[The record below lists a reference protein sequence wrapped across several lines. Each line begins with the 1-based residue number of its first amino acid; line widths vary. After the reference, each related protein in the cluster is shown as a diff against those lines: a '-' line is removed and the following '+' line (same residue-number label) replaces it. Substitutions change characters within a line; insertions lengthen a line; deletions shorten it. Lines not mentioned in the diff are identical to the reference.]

1 MKKSYVLWLF
11 TFLLTIGSAIF
22 QRITGP
28 TYPVSGKFTLGEKTF
43 RYKFERS
50 HSSNSPLVIQI
61 EIKNPEVTGNVYWK
75 RFRVN
80 EDYTVVKMVNENG
93 ILKAEIPPQP
103 PAGKIEYRVEL
114 FDKNSSVLIPENEFV
129 VLRFKNDV
137 PVLILIPHIIFIF
150 LSMLYSTRSGLE
162 YFNSERN
169 YKKYINLTI
178 LFLILGGFIFGPLV
192 QYYAFGVF
200 WSGIPFGIDLTDNK
214 TLIALLFWLIAY
226 FKFKKSETNHKW
238 ILIAAIVMFIIF
250 LIPHSL
256 LGSELDYSKVN

>member
-1 MKKSYVLWLF
+1 MKKSFVLWLIA
-11 TFLLTIGSAIF
+11 FLLTIVSAIF

-28 TYPVSGKFTLGEKTF
+28 THPVSDKFKLADKTF
-43 RYKFERS
+43 NYKLERS
-50 HSSNSPLVIQI
+50 HSSNFPLVIQI
-61 EIKNPEVTGNVYWK
+61 DVQNPEITGNVYWK
-75 RFRVN
+75 RFKVN
-80 EDYTVVKMVNENG
+80 EDYIVVKMNNENG

-114 FDKNSSVLIPENEFV
+114 FDKNSSALIPEDKFV

-137 PVLILIPHIIFIF
+137 PALILIPHILFIF
-150 LSMLYSTRSGLE
+150 LAMLYSTRAGLE
-162 YFNSERN
+162 FFNSERN
-169 YKKYINLTI
+169 YKKYVNLTI

-214 TLIALLFWLIAY
+214 TLIALIFWLIAY
-226 FKFKKSETNHKW
+226 FKFKKSETNSKW
-238 ILIAAIVMFIIF
+238 ILIAAVVMFIIF